1 LKESAGWLKH
11 QDFADGLH
19 AEGGGLKMI
28 DILLEEKESQSV
40 HHYCL
45 ATDSH
50 RYDFTFIYSNQFFG
64 KAMVIS
70 FQTERMALMCQE
82 DLDHEQYWVERLG
95 IRAPDVG
102 QCKTFLEMRLS
113 QKPFFNQY

>member
-1 LKESAGWLKH
+1 
-11 QDFADGLH
+11 
-19 AEGGGLKMI
+19 
-28 DILLEEKESQSV
+28 
-40 HHYCL
+40 
-45 ATDSH
+45 
-50 RYDFTFIYSNQFFG
+50 
-64 KAMVIS
+64 MVIS